1 MTRSRPVRSSR
12 DAFLLFLLVTALLS
26 FAWGCV
32 EKDEEDVDLDPEG
45 DTQDDQTICGRDWE
59 SELQPFFDN
68 YCLRCHS
75 EYQQGEARNG
85 APVEYNWDSQDEV
98 LAAGELIIEQL
109 RDDGAMP
116 PSAPYP
122 GKQEKDRIISW
133 LDCALTTEEP

>member
-1 MTRSRPVRSSR
+1 MTESPSMRSSR
-12 DAFLLFLLVTALLS
+12 DALVLFLLITALLS

-32 EKDEEDVDLDPEG
+32 EQDEEDVDLDPTG

-68 YCLRCHS
+68 YCVRCHS
-75 EYQQGEARNG
+75 EYQMGTARNG
-85 APVEYNWDSQDEV
+85 APEGYNWDSQDEV

-133 LDCALTTEEP
+133 LDCALSSGGN